1 MKDYSKQNNERIVK
15 NTLTLYV
22 RTALVMLVSLF
33 TSRVVLSALGIEDYG
48 IYNIVGGVVVMFS
61 VVSGALSA
69 SISRFITFELG
80 RADMRKLRRIFSTS
94 INIQVG
100 ISLLILILGETVGIW
115 FLNYKMNIPL
125 DRLEAANWVLQCS
138 LITFVINLVSVPY
151 NAVIIAHEK
160 MSAFAYVSI
169 LEVIL
174 KLLIAYLLYISIWD
188 KLVVYSLLLVLVAMT
203 IRIVYG
209 VYCNR
214 HFFETR
220 YQLVF
225 DRTLIRDMTSFAGWG
240 FFTNTAY
247 LFNTQGI
254 NILINMFFGVG
265 VNAACGIATQV
276 ESAMMRFVNDFT
288 TALNPQITKSYA
300 IGNFD
305 VMNKLVIRGAKFSY
319 FLLFALSL
327 PILLET
333 HYILDF
339 WLGKVPEHTVTFIRL
354 VTIGTMIDR
363 LGNTGYTACM
373 ATGTIRRYVL
383 WITSI
388 GCLVFPI
395 TWLTFKLGAPVET
408 AYIVFACVY
417 VGVDIVR
424 LWIMKKLL
432 NFPVGEFVREV
443 VGRII
448 IVSIMAVFFP
458 FIIILFFDQS
468 FARLVISTVVSV
480 LSVSISIYLFG
491 VTTNE
496 RIKITTKI
504 VSIIKS
510 RLHY

>member
-1 MKDYSKQNNERIVK
+1 
-15 NTLTLYV
+15 
-22 RTALVMLVSLF
+22 MLVSLF

-214 HFFETR
+214 HFLKHVINWF
-220 YQLVF
+220 
-225 DRTLIRDMTSFAGWG
+225 LI
-240 FFTNTAY
+240 
-247 LFNTQGI
+247 
-254 NILINMFFGVG
+254 
-265 VNAACGIATQV
+265 
-276 ESAMMRFVNDFT
+276 
-288 TALNPQITKSYA
+288 
-300 IGNFD
+300 
-305 VMNKLVIRGAKFSY
+305 
-319 FLLFALSL
+319 
-327 PILLET
+327 
-333 HYILDF
+333 
-339 WLGKVPEHTVTFIRL
+339 
-354 VTIGTMIDR
+354 
-363 LGNTGYTACM
+363 
-373 ATGTIRRYVL
+373 VL
-383 WITSI
+383 
-388 GCLVFPI
+388 
-395 TWLTFKLGAPVET
+395 
-408 AYIVFACVY
+408 
-417 VGVDIVR
+417 
-424 LWIMKKLL
+424 
-432 NFPVGEFVREV
+432 
-443 VGRII
+443 
-448 IVSIMAVFFP
+448 
-458 FIIILFFDQS
+458 
-468 FARLVISTVVSV
+468 
-480 LSVSISIYLFG
+480 
-491 VTTNE
+491 
-496 RIKITTKI
+496 
-504 VSIIKS
+504 
-510 RLHY
+510 